1 LCRLPPLLL
10 LLPLLQSKTKAA
22 LCRTVEQEG
31 GGPSA
36 QQCDLDHNQKR
47 RLMKSKLA
55 KLISKAMAGDQK
67 AAKEVK
73 EIVDSYK
80 GKSPAEMLEMAI
92 KYESK
97 DRKN

>member
-1 LCRLPPLLL
+1 
-10 LLPLLQSKTKAA
+10 
-22 LCRTVEQEG
+22 
-31 GGPSA
+31 
-36 QQCDLDHNQKR
+36 
-47 RLMKSKLA
+47 MKSKLA